1 MKKGSAKERIE
12 AVKITLEAFGY
23 NFNSITVTEAFILF
37 DEIQGKINN
46 SLKECSYSTI
56 L

>member
-1 MKKGSAKERIE
+1 MKKGSEKERIE

-23 NFNSITVTEAFILF
+23 NYNSITVSEASLLF

-46 SLKECSYSTI
+46 SLKECSHSII